1 MDISTT
7 NLGIPL
13 RPLERI
19 GLHLPHLERMYMY
32 GMICLVGIRF
42 LNCICY
48 MFVLCKKDFFVW
60 GGDLYWV
67 FNLMQ
72 ILAKDHIPTT

>member
-7 NLGIPL
+7 NLGLPL
-13 RPLERI
+13 HPLERI
-19 GLHLPHLERMYMY
+19 GLRLPHLERMYMY
-32 GMICLVGIRF
+32 GMIFLVGIRF

-48 MFVLCKKDFFVW
+48 MFVLSKKYCFVW
-60 GGDLYWV
+60 GGDLYWA
-67 FNLMQ
+67 FNLMH